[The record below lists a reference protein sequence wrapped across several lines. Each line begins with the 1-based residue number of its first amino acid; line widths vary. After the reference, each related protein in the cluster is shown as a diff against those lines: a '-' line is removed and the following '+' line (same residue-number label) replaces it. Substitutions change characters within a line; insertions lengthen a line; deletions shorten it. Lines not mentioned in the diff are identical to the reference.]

1 MKFEDAY
8 DVLGGIVLVAL
19 ATTIVSR
26 PNTAKVVTAFGSAF
40 SGSIRAALGK

>member
-1 MKFEDAY
+1 MKFEDIY
-8 DVLGGIVLVAL
+8 DVAGGIVLVAL

-26 PNTAKVVTAFGSAF
+26 PNTAKVVSAIGSAF